1 VSAPCHDGKN
11 IAPVLL
17 PLRRKEV
24 EATPRDGVIGRR
36 LLGGFRGRVRGDIPA
51 AANAIMAVA
60 AFAQANQ
67 DRLVELDVNPLLVL
81 PEGQGAIAV
90 DALIRLVGDPA
101 DGSSDT
107 DRFDES
113 LPPNCHTSRHV
124 S

>member
-1 VSAPCHDGKN
+1 
-11 IAPVLL
+11 
-17 PLRRKEV
+17 
-24 EATPRDGVIGRR
+24 
-36 LLGGFRGRVRGDIPA
+36 FRGRVRGDIPA

-67 DRLVELDVNPLLVL
+67 DRLVEFDVNSLLVL

-90 DALIRLVGDPA
+90 GALIRLVEIPA
-101 DGSSDT
+101 DGSYDT

-113 LPPNCHTSRHV
+113 LPPNCHTLRHV

>member
-1 VSAPCHDGKN
+1 MEYYSISAPCHDGKN

-17 PLRRKEV
+17 PVRRKEV

-67 DRLVELDVNPLLVL
+67 DRLVEFDVNPYWCC
-81 PEGQGAIAV
+81 PK
-90 DALIRLVGDPA
+90 
-101 DGSSDT
+101 
-107 DRFDES
+107 DRAPS
-113 LPPNCHTSRHV
+113 P
-124 S
+124 